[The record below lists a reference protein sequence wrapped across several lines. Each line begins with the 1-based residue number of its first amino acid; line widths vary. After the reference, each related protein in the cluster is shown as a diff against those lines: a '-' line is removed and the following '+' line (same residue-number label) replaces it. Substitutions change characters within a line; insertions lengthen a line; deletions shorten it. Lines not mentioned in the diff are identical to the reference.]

1 MEQHN
6 GTTQWGNTMG
16 QHNGATTNGSIVAVQ
31 CVAFGGDF
39 DAGHTTDAA
48 GTGEVTFHGVDLGFA
63 GGVFHSKLMD
73 HPLPGLARNGDMVF
87 GQGFF
92 RRALQIKHVVL
103 PRGGVGKRELGGVR
117 FVFLGH
123 PIGAV
128 F

>member
-1 MEQHN
+1 MGQHN
-6 GTTQWGNTMG
+6 ETTQWNNTMGQWGNT
-16 QHNGATTNGSIVAVQ
+16 NGIVVVQ

-48 GTGEVTFHGVDLGFA
+48 GTGEVTFHRVDLGFA

-73 HPLPGLARNGDMVF
+73 HPLPGLARNGDMVL

-103 PRGGVGKRELGGVR
+103 PRGGVGERELGRVR